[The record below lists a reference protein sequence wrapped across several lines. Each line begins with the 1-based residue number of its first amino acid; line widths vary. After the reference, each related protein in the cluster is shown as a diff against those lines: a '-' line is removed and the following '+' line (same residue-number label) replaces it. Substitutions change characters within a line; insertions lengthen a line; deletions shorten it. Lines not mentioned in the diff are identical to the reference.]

1 MNDTE
6 LDALLATPL
15 PERDAGEFSVLLME
29 RIAQHEARPARILA
43 WITSG
48 VMLVVIAAAC
58 VFGAS
63 AIGHVE
69 LGDDSTHL
77 LVPAA
82 LLGLTLIL
90 SYAVLQSVRE

>member
-1 MNDTE
+1 MNDQE

-15 PERDAGEFSVLLME
+15 PERDVGEFSVLLME
-29 RIAQHEARPARILA
+29 KIAQHEARPARILA

-63 AIGHVE
+63 AIGYVQ
-69 LGDDSTHL
+69 LGDDTHL

-90 SYAVLQSVRE
+90 SYTVLQSVRE

>member
-29 RIAQHEARPARILA
+29 KIARHEARPARILA

-63 AIGHVE
+63 AIGHVQF
-69 LGDDSTHL
+69 DDGTHL
-77 LVPAA
+77 LVPSA

-90 SYAVLQSVRE
+90 SYTVLQSVRE